1 MQDAP
6 KMLLVALVIYEVGI
20 NESTTMSKIFEAY
33 RWYTE
38 EVLKLNQQADKSTVK
53 LWVVYLSNK
62 RLMLRIKR
70 NGRRIDKQYRMLTSA
85 RHLLNSEKLPE
96 MHRKHVL
103 AFHERKELEKNEI

>member
-1 MQDAP
+1 MAPGTREIVTLGDSVTLINAVGMGATSESLEIDQMQDAP

-53 LWVVYLSNK
+53 LWVVYLSNN

-70 NGRRIDKQYRMLTSA
+70 K
-85 RHLLNSEKLPE
+85 P
-96 MHRKHVL
+96 HR
-103 AFHERKELEKNEI
+103 